1 MPKHLS
7 GPRHRIDSKTTR
19 RAAVTVGGM
28 LASSSA
34 IAGAS
39 IVAVIAAG
47 GTYAMWNDSVNLNAG
62 TIESGSTGLTV
73 NDVASYTV
81 DSAVWSKL
89 LPGDVV
95 SRQVM
100 VKNTGT
106 VPGVV
111 SAATSGSFDPLLVH
125 VAKGTCPVSPAGPIS
140 GPSSTMAIPTN
151 LGVFAVGEASIV
163 CLQVTMPANAANVQ
177 GANQNFTVTFTSTTG
192 S

>member
-7 GPRHRIDSKTTR
+7 GPRHLAHPKPSR
-19 RAAVTVGGM
+19 RVALTVGGM

-47 GTYAMWNDSVNLNAG
+47 GTYAMWNDSASLDGG
-62 TIESGSTGLTV
+62 TIHSGSLNLTV
-73 NDVASYTV
+73 NDVESYV
-81 DSAVWSKL
+81 VSGADWSKL

-95 SRQVM
+95 SQEVT

-106 VPGVV
+106 VPGTV
-111 SAATSGSFDPLLVH
+111 SAQTSGSFDPLLVH
-125 VAKGTCPVSPAGPIS
+125 VKKGSCSGTIGGMSSTVSP
-140 GPSSTMAIPTN
+140 TD
-151 LGVFAVGEASIV
+151 LGVFAAGEASVV
-163 CLQVTMPANAANVQ
+163 CLQVTMPADAANTAQ
-177 GANQNFTVTFTSTTG
+177 GTSQTFTVTFTSTTG